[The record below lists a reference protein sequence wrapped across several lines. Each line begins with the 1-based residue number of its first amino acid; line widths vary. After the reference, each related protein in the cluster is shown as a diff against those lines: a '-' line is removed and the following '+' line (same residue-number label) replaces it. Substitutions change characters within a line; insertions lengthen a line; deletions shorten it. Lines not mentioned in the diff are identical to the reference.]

1 MHCDYCLKTV
11 QIVRQKRCL
20 FALNLAL
27 WYIVFL
33 IALAAYLGLP
43 VYWSINW
50 RSCSSREIT
59 LHGSSL
65 HHFDTG
71 DKGSHV
77 IIIYSSYWVPHKC
90 TRLLCCNR
98 QILIF
103 KHIIFR
109 TYVCLVSHNFQ
120 WLNNYVRPSSLSR
133 GSGYCHIGMCRCEGY
148 GFQAV

>member
-11 QIVRQKRCL
+11 QIIVRQKRCL

-59 LHGSSL
+59 LHATISTLVTKEVTASQFIQVIESRTNVRGS
-65 HHFDTG
+65 FVATG
-71 DKGSHV
+71 K
-77 IIIYSSYWVPHKC
+77 YWY
-90 TRLLCCNR
+90 LS
-98 QILIF
+98 
-103 KHIIFR
+103 IFR